1 MDPAA
6 AHARLVGVAE
16 EFARRG
22 IAVVLETPEE
32 SVSKQLKVVDD
43 LKPSD
48 NGLLLNHYTGKE
60 WGI

>member
-1 MDPAA
+1 M
-6 AHARLVGVAE
+6 VGVAE

-48 NGLLLNHYTGKE
+48 NGLLLNHYTVKE